1 MTEREK
7 IIEVIK
13 QASEQAYAD
22 FHELFREGVKRV
34 RDGEISCFTNRDVR
48 PTHDEILADKL
59 IEAGFGYIKDLKT
72 ELRSKV
78 DYIHEQD
85 EVIKDYKLR
94 AGVAEV
100 FLALIDYQFEKM
112 KHRAEVAER
121 KARLLSKWLADKIR
135 KNYPWQACFEAAYKQ
150 VEKDLA
156 EEKKYDRKR
165 KNN

>member
-85 EVIKDYKLR
+85 DVIKDY
-94 AGVAEV
+94 
-100 FLALIDYQFEKM
+100 

-121 KARLLSKWLADKIR
+121 QARLLSEWLADKTR
-135 KNYPWQACFEAAYKQ
+135 KNYPWQACFESAYKQ
-150 VEKDLA
+150 VEKELA
-156 EEKKYDRKR
+156 EEEKYDRKR
-165 KNN
+165 KND

>member
-1 MTEREK
+1 MSEK
-7 IIEVIK
+7 EKMIEVIK

-85 EVIKDYKLR
+85 DVIKDYKLR

-112 KHRAEVAER
+112 KHRADVA
-121 KARLLSKWLADKIR
+121 
-135 KNYPWQACFEAAYKQ
+135 
-150 VEKDLA
+150 EKDLERHKRA
-156 EEKKYDRKR
+156 LCCACKASGAVLTKELVRARVDCFLRKAEREIEEEKKDD
-165 KNN
+165 

>member
-7 IIEVIK
+7 IIEIIK

-72 ELRSKV
+72 ELRSK
-78 DYIHEQD
+78 
-85 EVIKDYKLR
+85 
-94 AGVAEV
+94 
-100 FLALIDYQFEKM
+100 
-112 KHRAEVAER
+112 
-121 KARLLSKWLADKIR
+121 
-135 KNYPWQACFEAAYKQ
+135 
-150 VEKDLA
+150 A
-156 EEKKYDRKR
+156 EEK
-165 KNN
+165 NEQV